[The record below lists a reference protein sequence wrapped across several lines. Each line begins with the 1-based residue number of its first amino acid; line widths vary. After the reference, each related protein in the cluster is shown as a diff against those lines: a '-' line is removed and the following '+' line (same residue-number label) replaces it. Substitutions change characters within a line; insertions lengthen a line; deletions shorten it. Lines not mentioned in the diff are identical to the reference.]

1 MLAMLCNF
9 VYVLFP
15 PEDLFENFLCN
26 LFIFDLAISFFSFNF
41 TSSLSLFYYLKK
53 CYFFSYFIWKYL
65 IFPILLHGN
74 FFFPKFRLRPL
85 QFSYLYTAYY
95 KIYHGWN
102 GRNRPVYTATRLIR
116 VINNAQQL
124 IKVISWDNS
133 LFYQS
138 SASIDKSTKLFIW
151 LFNHDI
157 ILLLKD
163 AFLKSYF
170 HRQAVLK
177 FILLGMHIQ
186 KFDIKIRNSLWSKK

>member
-1 MLAMLCNF
+1 MFIYYFPQKIYLKIFF
-9 VYVLFP
+9 VIYLFSIWLFHFFLLILLP
-15 PEDLFENFLCN
+15 PSPYFITWKNAIFFLISSESTLFF
-26 LFIFDLAISFFSFNF
+26 
-41 TSSLSLFYYLKK
+41 LFY
-53 CYFFSYFIWKYL
+53 CMEI
-65 IFPILLHGN
+65 